1 MLVPSAHLLPD
12 RFYFSTCDHHSDSEM
27 TTVPFSQN
35 FAHPQQ
41 IILYLYCIHRRTCK
55 GVALQCVSVIH
66 SFDVDAMEIYLRLLM
81 YQQTLQLKIV
91 CYVILCLQR

>member
-1 MLVPSAHLLPD
+1 
-12 RFYFSTCDHHSDSEM
+12 M

-35 FAHPQQ
+35 IANPQQ
-41 IILYLYCIHRRTCK
+41 IVLYLYCIRRRTSK

-66 SFDVDAMEIYLRLLM
+66 SFDVVSMEINVRLLM